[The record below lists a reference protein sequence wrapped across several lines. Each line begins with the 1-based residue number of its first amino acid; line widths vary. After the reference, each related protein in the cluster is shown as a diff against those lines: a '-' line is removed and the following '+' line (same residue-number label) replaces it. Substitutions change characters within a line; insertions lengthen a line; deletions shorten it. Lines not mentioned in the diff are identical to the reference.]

1 MNAATRVSSSQSVFV
16 ARKSGVQTW
25 TLQSVAIISL
35 LVLVFVS
42 AFAVVY
48 VRDYQRQLITDLQGL
63 QMEHDNMLTQRSQLL
78 LEQAAWSTQTRVQQ
92 VAGQQ
97 LGMVFPG
104 QQTMITVG

>member
-1 MNAATRVSSSQSVFV
+1 MNAATRVSSQSIYI
-16 ARKSGVQTW
+16 ARKSSAQTW
-25 TLQSVAIISL
+25 SLQSVAIISL
-35 LVLVFVS
+35 LILVFVS

-63 QMEHDNMLTQRSQLL
+63 QMEHDTMLTQRSQLL

-92 VAGQQ
+92 VAEQK